1 MRQLNIMF
9 FKTFFYF
16 CYVIDIKMPQEW
28 REKQA
33 IFVLFSLLHHNL
45 ASACLSLE
53 IKLCLLFTISTKKK
67 AKKNHNLSRKDY
79 VETVFQSHESKNG
92 VSTNFQ

>member
-16 CYVIDIKMPQEW
+16 CYVIDIKMSQER

-53 IKLCLLFTISTKKK
+53 IKL
-67 AKKNHNLSRKDY
+67 
-79 VETVFQSHESKNG
+79 
-92 VSTNFQ
+92 